1 MESKKKRIAS
11 MVKGLI
17 SYIQK
22 FSIHDG
28 PGIRTTVF
36 LKGCSLECL
45 WCGNPETISSSPEIM
60 FSENICMGC
69 GLCQKACQNGA
80 VKIVQGRS
88 PLRNRDLCKGCGDCA
103 EACPKNA
110 LVLRGK
116 WMSVEAVF
124 VEIEKDLPF
133 YKRSGGGL
141 TLSGGEPFLQADF
154 IKELLKMSAKRG
166 IHTAVDT
173 SGYTQWSSIEQ
184 SLEYIDLFLYDIKH
198 MDLVVHQKGTRV
210 SNKLILENL
219 QKLLKLGKN
228 IVLRL
233 PLIPDFNTSKED
245 LEQIAVFA
253 GQAGAKEI
261 RILPYHKY
269 GSGKY
274 KKIGKKY
281 ALDGLQVM
289 DEQDVEKAKKLLE
302 KYIPRV
308 IIGG

>member
-1 MESKKKRIAS
+1 

-36 LKGCSLECL
+36 LKGCPLECL
-45 WCGNPETISSSPEIM
+45 WCGNPETISLKPEIM

-69 GLCQKACQNGA
+69 GLCQKACQNGV
-80 VKIVQGRS
+80 VKIIQGQP
-88 PLRNRDLCKGCGDCA
+88 PLRNYDLCKGCGACA

-116 WMSVEAVF
+116 WMSVEAIF
-124 VEIEKDLPF
+124 AEIEKDLPF

-154 IKELLKMSAKRG
+154 IKSLLKMSAKKG
-166 IHTAVDT
+166 IHTAIDT
-173 SGYTQWSSIEQ
+173 CGYTQWSSIEQ

-198 MDLVVHQKGTRV
+198 IDPALHQKGTRV
-210 SNKLILENL
+210 SNKMILENL
-219 QKLLKLGKN
+219 QKLFRLGKN
-228 IVLRL
+228 ILLRL
-233 PLIPDFNTSKED
+233 PLIPDFNTSKKD
-245 LEQIAVFA
+245 LKQIGVFA
-253 GQAGAKEI
+253 SQVGAKEL

-269 GSGKY
+269 GIGKY

-281 ALDGLQVM
+281 TLDGVQVM
-289 DEQDVEKAKKLLE
+289 KEEEVEQAKKLLE
-302 KYIPRV
+302 KYIPKV
-308 IIGG
+308 VIGG

>member
-1 MESKKKRIAS
+1 

-36 LKGCSLECL
+36 LKGCPLECL
-45 WCGNPETISSSPEIM
+45 WCSNPETISREPEIL

-69 GLCQKACQNGA
+69 GLCFKACQNGA
-80 VKIVQGRS
+80 VKMVQGQP
-88 PLRNRDLCKGCGDCA
+88 PLRNRDLCTGCGDCA

-110 LVLRGK
+110 LLLRGK
-116 WMSVEAVF
+116 WMSSQAVF
-124 VEIEKDLPF
+124 AEIEKDLPF
-133 YKRSGGGL
+133 YKRSGGGV
-141 TLSGGEPFLQADF
+141 TLSGGEPFLQAGF
-154 IKELLKMSAKRG
+154 IKELLKMCTEKG

-184 SLEYIDLFLYDIKH
+184 CMAYIDLFLYDIKH
-198 MDLVVHQKGTRV
+198 MDPVAHQKGTCV
-210 SNKLILENL
+210 SSQLILENL
-219 QKLLKLGKN
+219 KKLFNLGKD

-233 PLIPDFNTSKED
+233 PLIPDFNTSAQNLK
-245 LEQIAVFA
+245 QVAAFA
-253 GQAGAKEI
+253 GEAGAKEI
-261 RILPYHKY
+261 RILPYHRY
-269 GSGKY
+269 GRGKY

-281 ALDGLQVM
+281 ALEALQLM
-289 DEQDVEKAKKLLE
+289 DEQDVEQAKKILE
-302 KYIPRV
+302 KHIPRV

>member
-1 MESKKKRIAS
+1 

-17 SYIQK
+17 SYVQK

-36 LKGCSLECL
+36 LKGCPLECL
-45 WCGNPETISSSPEIM
+45 WCGNPETMSSSPEIM

-69 GLCQKACQNGA
+69 GLCMEACQNG
-80 VKIVQGRS
+80 VIKIVQGQ
-88 PLRNRDLCKGCGDCA
+88 PPMRNLDLCIGCGDCA
-103 EACPKNA
+103 EVCPKNA

-124 VEIEKDLPF
+124 TEIEKDLPF
-133 YKRSGGGL
+133 YRRSGGGV

-154 IKELLKMSAKRG
+154 IKALLKMSAERG

-173 SGYTQWSSIEQ
+173 SGYTKWSSIEQ
-184 SLEYIDLFLYDIKH
+184 CMEYIDLFLYDIKH
-198 MDLVVHQKGTRV
+198 VDPVMHQKGTRV

-219 QKLLKLGKN
+219 KKLFNLGKD

-233 PLIPDFNTSKED
+233 PLIPDFNTSTQNLK
-245 LEQIAVFA
+245 QITVFA
-253 GQAGAKEI
+253 REAGAKEI
-261 RILPYHKY
+261 RILPYHRY

-281 ALDGLQVM
+281 ALEELQLM
-289 DEQDVEKAKKLLE
+289 DEQDVEQAKKILE